1 MNRSIIN
8 YFTEE
13 KKYSFKSLKDATFKR
28 FSNGG
33 WKSPFTPIKNPKA
46 PNILKPKPDS
56 NKKPITFDSFTK

>member
-46 PNILKPKPDS
+46 PNILKPK
-56 NKKPITFDSFTK
+56 